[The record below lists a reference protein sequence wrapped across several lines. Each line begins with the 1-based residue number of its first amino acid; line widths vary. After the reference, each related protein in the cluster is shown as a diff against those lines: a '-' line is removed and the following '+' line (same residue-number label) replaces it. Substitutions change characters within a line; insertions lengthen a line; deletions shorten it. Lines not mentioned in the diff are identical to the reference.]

1 MAYIQK
7 YKKSSFPF
15 KSIETK
21 DKKRILKEN
30 TTSYQ
35 ESKNYTRV
43 KNSRTGSRKNSDG
56 SVSTHLM
63 GDDNKTKAFP
73 TLFQDEKGNFYSGGY
88 NEAKRKGEIYEFDSK
103 KEMTDFARKGNWK
116 KK

>member
-1 MAYIQK
+1 MTYKQK
-7 YKKSSFPF
+7 HTKSSFPF
-15 KSIETK
+15 KS
-21 DKKRILKEN
+21 DKKRVLKEN
-30 TTSYQ
+30 TTSYK
-35 ESKNYTRV
+35 ESQNYTRV

-63 GDDNKTKAFP
+63 ADDNKTKAFP
-73 TLFQDEKGNFYSGGY
+73 TLFQNSKGGFYSGGQK
-88 NEAKRKGEIYEFDSK
+88 EAERKGEIYEFDSK

>member
-1 MAYIQK
+1 MSYTQK

-15 KSIETK
+15 KS
-21 DKKRILKEN
+21 DKKKVLREN
-30 TTSYQ
+30 TTSYK
-35 ESKNYTRV
+35 ESQNYTRV

-63 GDDNKTKAFP
+63 ADDNKTKAFP
-73 TLFQDEKGNFYSGGY
+73 TLYQNKKGVFYPGGQK
-88 NEAKRKGEIYEFDSK
+88 EAERKGEVYEFDSK

-116 KK
+116 K